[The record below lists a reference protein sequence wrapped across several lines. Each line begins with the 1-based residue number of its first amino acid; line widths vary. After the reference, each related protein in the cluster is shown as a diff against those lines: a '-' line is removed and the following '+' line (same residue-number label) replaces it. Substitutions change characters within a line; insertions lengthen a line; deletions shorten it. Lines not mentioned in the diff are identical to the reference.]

1 MTKGMQSLS
10 LETTTQMGQSR
21 SLHPIPQS
29 HLAVECSKPIQI
41 KVLMQTLQD
50 TESKIFPDSF
60 KCSHYLLTHLE

>member
-1 MTKGMQSLS
+1 MTKGMQSLA

-50 TESKIFPDSF
+50 TESKIFPD
-60 KCSHYLLTHLE
+60 